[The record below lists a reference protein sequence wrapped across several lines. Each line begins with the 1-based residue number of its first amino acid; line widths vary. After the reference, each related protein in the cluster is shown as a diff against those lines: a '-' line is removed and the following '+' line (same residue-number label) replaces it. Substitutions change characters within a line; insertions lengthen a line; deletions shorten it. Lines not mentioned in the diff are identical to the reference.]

1 MYLEITYDKGDVS
14 NHKQYKYLECPKWII
29 LWERQILWA
38 PPPWIGK
45 LDASHSSVKIM
56 FSKKVTKQNVCVNIC
71 RQYYFSNYISLSG
84 LPSLFLRLTQN
95 YEQTPRSS
103 LRLVL
108 LEIIVCFFS
117 SLSCFC
123 QFSSMVFPVF
133 TQFYL
138 FRVDTKPQNLCKLW
152 CISFSGCFRNNLLEI
167 NFGEG
172 IYSTVSWHYTEGN
185 WTVSIPCS

>member
-1 MYLEITYDKGDVS
+1 MYLEITYDKGM
-14 NHKQYKYLECPKWII
+14 CPITKNIYIWSVQNGYI
-29 LWERQILWA
+29 LWERQLLCP
-38 PPPWIGK
+38 PPPWIGE
-45 LDASHSSVKIM
+45 LDPSHSSVKIM
-56 FSKKVTKQNVCVNIC
+56 ISKKVSKQNVCVNIC

-138 FRVDTKPQNLCKLW
+138 FRVDTKPQNLCKL
-152 CISFSGCFRNNLLEI
+152 CCMSCSGCFRNNL
-167 NFGEG
+167 
-172 IYSTVSWHYTEGN
+172 
-185 WTVSIPCS
+185 

>member
-133 TQFYL
+133 TQFCV
-138 FRVDTKPQNLCKLW
+138 FRVDTKPQNLCKL
-152 CISFSGCFRNNLLEI
+152 CCMSCSGCFRNNL
-167 NFGEG
+167 
-172 IYSTVSWHYTEGN
+172 
-185 WTVSIPCS
+185 